1 MWAWGGVCVW
11 GGRGGGGRR
20 KKMREER
27 RGSEGKG
34 WAGGRRY
41 VDV

>member
-1 MWAWGGVCVW
+1 MDVW
-11 GGRGGGGRR
+11 GWCVGGGGEEENE
-20 KKMREER
+20 REER